1 MADRSRVA
9 PVAGLV
15 LMLAVALGIVIARS
29 EGRDAEPPPRTP
41 TGTTSATPTG
51 SASPEV
57 PERPELPEHDS
68 IAGEATDGRA
78 QVVVLRPGTTAA
90 QVAEVTRAVHDWSRR
105 AQVPPPRLALG
116 PARMDV
122 QPNPVDVHLRLFVR
136 MGKWSE
142 PWLRTA
148 GFDPS
153 SGNLV
158 VRVGTERRRVVRRAA
173 VVASWL
179 ADLPRRQQGA
189 LDVVS
194 VLSVNGDDKRR
205 VTLQEG
211 AVGTERTREV
221 MDAVV
226 ELARFDPD
234 VTITR
239 ADNVQVKIYLGRE
252 TRIDQVW
259 PHVRAA
265 LGGLEMTGVEV
276 HLGGTVWVGS
286 PRGEPRRQ
294 G

>member
-29 EGRDAEPPPRTP
+29 ESRDADPPRQTP
-41 TGTTSATPTG
+41 TPTG
-51 SASPEV
+51 SASPTE
-57 PERPELPEHDS
+57 PTEPTEPANPELPEHAS
-68 IAGEATDGRA
+68 IAGEGTEGGT
-78 QVVVLRPGTTAA
+78 QVVVLRPGTTAG
-90 QVAEVTRAVHDWSRR
+90 QVAEVTRAVHDWSRQ
-105 AQVPPPRLALG
+105 AQVPPPKLALG
-116 PARMDV
+116 PARIAV
-122 QPNPVDVHLRLFVR
+122 HPNPLDVHLRLFVR
-136 MGKWSE
+136 MGNWSE

-158 VRVGTERRRVVRRAA
+158 VRVSTEKRRLVRRAA

-179 ADLPRRQQGA
+179 ADLPRRQQAA

-194 VLSVNGDDKRR
+194 VWPTDGDDKRR

-221 MDAVV
+221 MAAAVQ
-226 ELARFDPD
+226 LARFDPD

-239 ADNVQVKIYLGRE
+239 ADNVQVKIYLSRE
-252 TRIDQVW
+252 TRIDELW

-276 HLGGTVWVGS
+276 HLGDTVWVGS